1 MTATWNTRE
10 ELVHQLVILCRQGL
24 SRRALARSLGI
35 SRNTVKALLAAHQ
48 QARDAVKADPAP
60 PRPRPRV
67 PRASKLDTFEARV
80 VELLARYEDITAQRV
95 FETLREEGFT
105 GGYTAVKKRLRKL
118 RPPKKPAPSLT
129 TPVYGPGVMAESDWS
144 PYDIAYTD
152 GQRERVHAF
161 SYVLPVST
169 RKQVSVHRHENLFA
183 MMDGHTRAFE
193 RFDGCATQCK
203 YDSQKVVVLRW
214 EGDQP
219 IYNPR
224 MLAYAAHY
232 EFRPVAVRRGHPNDK
247 PRVERGFWEVE
258 RSFLNGREFRN
269 FEDLEAQMAHWLDT
283 IVDSRRRS
291 ASRPTALERFANERA
306 HLVPLPRHP
315 YDTARV
321 VYRVCSIDGFVA
333 WEGNQ
338 YAVPYDHV
346 TDILPVRIT
355 QRELFVYAADLLVIA
370 RHELGP
376 RGAGLRLDPASLHP
390 PPHRKSPIDLDQIK
404 VAFDKMGGRAGEF
417 FRLMSAGP
425 VRVWGHQAR
434 QILVLRERFTTDDLV
449 SALGHAAE
457 FGATNARAV
466 ERIVTSRATPRT
478 LDEYVAEET
487 VRRLADTLGNAR
499 TEPRDLSVYDRVP
512 GALCA
517 ATEETTWPR
526 KPDETPQ
533 TQPPTTSP
541 SASDDT
547 SRSSD

>member
-1 MTATWNTRE
+1 MWNTRE
-10 ELVHQLVILCRQGL
+10 ELVHQLAVLARQGL
-24 SRRALARSLGI
+24 SRRALARALGI

-48 QARDAVKADPAP
+48 HARDAEKEDEPTP

-118 RPPKKPAPSLT
+118 RPSKKPAPSLA
-129 TPVYGPGVMAESDWS
+129 TPVYGPGEMGESDWS
-144 PYDIAYTD
+144 PYDVTYTD
-152 GQRERVHAF
+152 GQRERVHAL
-161 SYVLPVST
+161 SYVLVFST
-169 RKQVSVHRHENLFA
+169 RKHVGVHRHENLFA
-183 MMDGHTRAFE
+183 LMDGHTRAFE
-193 RFDGCATQCK
+193 RFGGCAAQCK

-232 EFRPVAVRRGHPNDK
+232 EFRPVAVRRAHPNDK

-258 RSFLNGREFRN
+258 QSFFNGRSFRN
-269 FEDLEAQMAHWLDT
+269 FDDLAVQIAHWLDA
-283 IVDSRRRS
+283 IVDHRRRS
-291 ASRPTALERFANERA
+291 AARPTALERFANERA
-306 HLVPLPRHP
+306 HLVPLPRRP

-321 VYRVCSIDGFVA
+321 VYRVCSVDGFVA

-355 QRELFVYAADLLVIA
+355 QRELFVYAADLRVIA

-376 RGAGLRLDPASLHP
+376 RGGGLRLDPAGLHP
-390 PPHRKSPIDLDQIK
+390 PPQRKIPVDLDQIK
-404 VAFDKMGGRAGEF
+404 VAFDKMGGHAGEF

-466 ERIVTSRATPRT
+466 ERILTARASPRT
-478 LDEYVAEET
+478 LDEYVAEDT
-487 VRRLADTLGNAR
+487 VRRLADTLSYAR

-512 GALCA
+512 GAQDA
-517 ATEETTWPR
+517 ATEETTCPR
-526 KPDETPQ
+526 KTEETPPNP
-533 TQPPTTSP
+533 PPTMSP
-541 SASDDT
+541 SGSDDT
-547 SRSSD
+547 SPSSG